1 MRRSTS
7 MKSSRISLAVER
19 GTPSC
24 PYVTAA
30 IPRVITASA
39 KTATQCFM
47 HPSEC
52 FDVIPHT
59 VSTQFVPKLQRSTTL
74 FLYRVWFD
82 PRDEQLVSHRQHDRS
97 DEQPDDP
104 HGHESADRA
113 QKYDGH
119 GNLGTTSQQQRL
131 QHVVH
136 QANDD

>member
-82 PRDEQLVSHRQHDRS
+82 PRDEQL
-97 DEQPDDP
+97 DDP

-136 QANDD
+136 QANDDAPDEKDD